1 MGTVLAKRSGKMKF
15 IIPFIMMLAVL
26 VPSSYGDMY
35 KWVDEKGTVH
45 FTDDLSNI
53 PENYRPEVEIRNPTK
68 ETSAPQPREI
78 SKPSSSIPMEA
89 TEPGGFEVKLVRKHE
104 LWMAEVLLNGSV
116 KRQFIVD
123 TGASFSLIDSETA
136 REIGITIDDNT
147 PFIPASTVSGVIL
160 TPLVILKSMRV
171 GDAELE
177 NVEVSIHDMPSKGG
191 LLGNSFLNRFKV
203 VIDSLNE
210 KMTLFSMEGKPSEDR
225 PGGYSR
231 DYWEGQFR
239 FYYRILDRL
248 KEIKIECERKG
259 AHTEL
264 VHVTNAIRYFENHL
278 SELERRAS
286 FAGVPRNWRQ

>member
-1 MGTVLAKRSGKMKF
+1 MGTVSAGRNAKMKF
-15 IIPFIMMLAVL
+15 IIPFVIMLAVL

-35 KWVDEKGTVH
+35 KWVDDRGTVH

-53 PENYRPEVEIRNPTK
+53 PENYRPDVEIRKPK
-68 ETSAPQPREI
+68 EETIPPQPREI
-78 SKPSSSIPMEA
+78 PKPSSSIPMGA
-89 TEPGGFEVKLVRKHE
+89 SEPEGFEVKLVRKHE
-104 LWMAEVLLNGSV
+104 LWTAEVLLNGSV

-136 REIGITIDDNT
+136 REIGITIDENT

-171 GDAELE
+171 GNAELE
-177 NVEVSIHDMPSKGG
+177 NVEASIHDMPSRDG

-225 PGGYSR
+225 PGGYTR

-259 AHTEL
+259 ARAES
-264 VHVTNAIRYFENHL
+264 VRVNNAIRYFENRL
-278 SELERRAS
+278 SELEQRAS

>member
-1 MGTVLAKRSGKMKF
+1 MRLTILF
-15 IIPFIMMLAVL
+15 IILLVL
-26 VPSSYGDMY
+26 FVAPSYGEMH

-53 PENYRPEVEIRNPTK
+53 PENYRPDVEIRSSTK
-68 ETSAPQPREI
+68 ETPASQPREM
-78 SKPSSSIPMEA
+78 SKPSSSTPTEA
-89 TEPGGFEVKLVRKHE
+89 TEPEGFEVKLVRMHE
-104 LWMAEVLLNGSV
+104 LWTAEVLLNGSV

-123 TGASFSLIDSETA
+123 TGATFSLIDSETA

-147 PFIPASTVSGVIL
+147 PFVPASTVSGVIL

-171 GDAELE
+171 GNAELE
-177 NVEVSIHDMPSKGG
+177 NVEVSVHDMPSKGG

-225 PGGYSR
+225 PGGYTR
-231 DYWEGQFR
+231 DYWEGRFR

-259 AHTEL
+259 ARAESAR
-264 VHVTNAIRYFENHL
+264 VNNAIRYFENQL
-278 SELERRAS
+278 SELEQRAS

>member
-1 MGTVLAKRSGKMKF
+1 MKF
-15 IIPFIMMLAVL
+15 IIPFIIVLAVV

-35 KWVDEKGTVH
+35 KWVDDKGTVH
-45 FTDDLSNI
+45 FTDDLSTI
-53 PENYRPEVEIRNPTK
+53 PENYRPDVETRKPTK
-68 ETSAPQPREI
+68 EAPAPQRKEL
-78 SKPSSSIPMEA
+78 SKPSSSISTAA
-89 TEPGGFEVKLVRKHE
+89 TEPEGFEVKLVRKHE
-104 LWMAEVLLNGSV
+104 LWTAEVLLNGSV

-136 REIGITIDDNT
+136 KEIGVTIDDNT

-160 TPLVILKSMRV
+160 TPLVILKSVRV
-171 GDAELE
+171 GNAELE

-231 DYWEGQFR
+231 DYWEGRFR
-239 FYYRILDRL
+239 FYYRILERL
-248 KEIKIECERKG
+248 KEIKAESERKG
-259 AHTEL
+259 ARAES
-264 VHVTNAIRYFENHL
+264 VRVNNAIRYFENQL
-278 SELERRAS
+278 SEFEQRAS

>member
-1 MGTVLAKRSGKMKF
+1 MGTVLGKRNGKMRF
-15 IIPFIMMLAVL
+15 IIPVIITLAVL
-26 VPSSYGDMY
+26 VPFSYGDMY

-45 FTDDLSNI
+45 FTDDLSSI

-68 ETSAPQPREI
+68 GTSTPQPSEI
-78 SKPSSSIPMEA
+78 SKPSSSIPIEA
-89 TEPGGFEVKLVRKHE
+89 TEPAGFEVKLLRKYE

-147 PFIPASTVSGVIL
+147 PFIPASAVSGVIL
-160 TPLVILKSMRV
+160 TPLVVLKSMRV
-171 GDAELE
+171 GKAELE

-203 VIDSLNE
+203 VINSLNE

-225 PGGYSR
+225 PGGYCK
-231 DYWEGQFR
+231 DYWEGRFR
-239 FYYRILDRL
+239 FCYRILDRL
-248 KEIKIECERKG
+248 KEIQVECERKG
-259 AHTEL
+259 AQIEL
-264 VHVTNAIRYFENHL
+264 VHVNNAIRYFENQL
-278 SELERRAS
+278 SELEQRTS
-286 FAGVPRNWRQ
+286 FAGVPRNWRE